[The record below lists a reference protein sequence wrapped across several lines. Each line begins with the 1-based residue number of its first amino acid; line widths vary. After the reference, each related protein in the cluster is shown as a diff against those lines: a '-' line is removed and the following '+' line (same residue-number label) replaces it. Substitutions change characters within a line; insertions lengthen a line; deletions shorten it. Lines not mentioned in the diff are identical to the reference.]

1 MADILNLQGTPDTP
15 LLTPGEEKTS
25 RLSYVHCHQS
35 NVSVAL
41 CRLLSAR

>member
-1 MADILNLQGTPDTP
+1 MADILKLQSTPDAP
-15 LLTPGEEKTS
+15 QPTPGEEKLS
-25 RLSYVHCHQS
+25 RVSYVHCHQS